1 MASDQNNDQL
11 PVRHNHSDFQIQPET
26 TAQAVMGYLPRTDSI
41 GADEKIEI
49 ALDEGYDPMAV
60 KLALA
65 PPSSSASDK
74 IRLFFM
80 ILGAVVLVI
89 IFFPLNRFFKPA
101 PRELGAMSIG
111 GPVLADALTPANIRN
126 KPWLRVL
133 IEVDRLYFQEGKL
146 SEAIQVADTALEKLP
161 EKDRENWHQL
171 YYRYWELLFDADRLQ
186 VLQTSTRAYLDVFP
200 EDPFANYYFVK
211 AFLKAAERIRSFSP
225 ETKAAYRQE
234 TELLARQIERAC
246 STIYARKK
254 HPDVSREKLDALT
267 DLYQRLR
274 LEQAKLY
281 VFIWRL
287 GGYEEDDHPDVF
299 YRDRALSISE
309 SEELADMTEAKALEA
324 VIYTHVLDR
333 WYWFEGQQIIQNR
346 RWKRKD
352 VQKKLDDLIRELKKV
367 EKQ

>member
-1 MASDQNNDQL
+1 MASDQNKDQL
-11 PVRHNHSDFQIQPET
+11 PVRHDQSDFQIQPDA

-65 PPSSSASDK
+65 PPSSTASDK
-74 IRLFFM
+74 FRLLFM

-89 IFFPLNRFFKPA
+89 VFFPLNRFFKPA
-101 PRELGAMSIG
+101 PSDLGSMSIG
-111 GPVLADALTPANIRN
+111 GPILEDSLTPASIRN
-126 KPWLRVL
+126 KPWLKVL
-133 IEVDRLYFQEGKL
+133 VEVDRLYFQQGKL
-146 SEAIQVADTALEKLP
+146 SEAIQVAETALEKLP
-161 EKDRENWHQL
+161 ENDRENWHQL
-171 YYRYWELLFDADRLQ
+171 YYRYWELLLDADRLQ
-186 VLQTSTRAYLDVFP
+186 ILQTSTRAYLNAFP
-200 EDPFANYYFVK
+200 EDPFANYYFVR
-211 AFLKAAERIRSFSP
+211 AFLKTAERIRSFSP

-234 TELLARQIERAC
+234 TEALARQIERAC

-254 HPDVSREKLDALT
+254 HPDVSQEKLDALT
-267 DLYQRLR
+267 DLYQKLR

-287 GGYEEDDHPDVF
+287 GGYEEDDHPDVY
-299 YRDRALSISE
+299 YRDRALNICE

-324 VIYTHVLDR
+324 VIYTYVLDR
-333 WYWFEGQQIIQNR
+333 WYWFEGQQIIQDR

-352 VQKKLDDLIRELKKV
+352 FQKKLDDLTRELKEAVK
-367 EKQ
+367 

>member
-1 MASDQNNDQL
+1 
-11 PVRHNHSDFQIQPET
+11 
-26 TAQAVMGYLPRTDSI
+26 MGYLPRTDTI

-74 IRLFFM
+74 IRLLFM
-80 ILGAVVLVI
+80 ILGAVGLVI
-89 IFFPLNRFFKPA
+89 VFFPLNRFFKPV
-101 PRELGAMSIG
+101 PKELGIMSIG
-111 GPVLADALTPANIRN
+111 GPVLEDALTPANIRN
-126 KPWLRVL
+126 KPWLRILV
-133 IEVDRLYFQEGKL
+133 EVDRLYFQEGKL
-146 SEAIQVADTALEKLP
+146 SEAIQVAQTALAKLP

-186 VLQTSTRAYLDVFP
+186 VLQTSTRAYLDAFP
-200 EDPFANYYFVK
+200 EDPFANYYFVG
-211 AFLKAAERIRSFSP
+211 AFLRAAERIRSFSP
-225 ETKAAYRQE
+225 ETKTAYRQE
-234 TELLARQIERAC
+234 TELIARQIERVC
-246 STIYARKK
+246 STIYAQKK
-254 HPDVSREKLDALT
+254 HPDVSREKLDELT

-274 LEQAKLY
+274 LGQAKLY

-287 GGYEEDDHPDVF
+287 GGYEEDDHPDIF
-299 YRDRALSISE
+299 YRDRALNICQ

-324 VIYTHVLDR
+324 VIYTHVLDH

-352 VQKKLDDLIRELKKV
+352 VQKKLDGLIRDLKEA
-367 EKQ
+367 EKK